1 MSIEG
6 DMDDWW
12 LGVAGVAVAVA
23 MAGWQW
29 MGGSGCLVVTVA
41 KW

>member
-23 MAGWQW
+23 MAGWL
-29 MGGSGCLVVTVA
+29 GGSGCLVVTVA